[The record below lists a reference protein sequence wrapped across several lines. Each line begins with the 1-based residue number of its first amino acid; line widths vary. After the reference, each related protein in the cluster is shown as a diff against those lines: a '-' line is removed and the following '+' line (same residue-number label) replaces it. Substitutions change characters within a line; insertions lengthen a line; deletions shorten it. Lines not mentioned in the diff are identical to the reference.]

1 MPRYSRVKRCFCS
14 FFLSLTFSQAV
25 ETSVFSGGMICSGLL
40 GRFRVLL
47 NYAQGVAWFLPD
59 GDAAE
64 GDGDGDGEGAAP
76 VAA

>member
-1 MPRYSRVKRCFCS
+1 
-14 FFLSLTFSQAV
+14 
-25 ETSVFSGGMICSGLL
+25 MICSGLL

-64 GDGDGDGEGAAP
+64 GDGEGDGEGAAP
-76 VAA
+76 VAAVS